1 MGIKLSSSTE
11 KYQSIKHYK
20 IRVQR
25 VLAMMK
31 AKIDMLCLPAQ
42 PKKETTN
49 LKTKNNQNCQKIEL
63 HGSLT
68 TKELKKKQFIQTGR
82 RGREIKRQ
90 GSGWWTGRSH
100 IVCGQTRKSN
110 WGARQTKQPR
120 VPAWGK

>member
-49 LKTKNNQNCQKIEL
+49 LKTKNNQNCQKIGL
-63 HGSLT
+63 YGNLS
-68 TKELKKKQFIQTGR
+68 TKELKKKHSLRLAGR
-82 RGREIKRQ
+82 VKVNSGDREDMWQ
-90 GSGWWTGRSH
+90 GNR
-100 IVCGQTRKSN
+100 
-110 WGARQTKQPR
+110 PR
-120 VPAWGK
+120 R